1 MPGAFVT
8 WVAVEEVFAVFD
20 FVAPPT
26 IFNGLLVNAAELLL
40 LPMPKGETLLW
51 EY

>member
-1 MPGAFVT
+1 MPGAFVA
-8 WVAVEEVFAVFD
+8 WVAVEDGFAVFD

-40 LPMPKGETLLW
+40 PMPKGETLLC